1 LGVKDA
7 LMFAPLGELVECWIA
22 WGGIDPR
29 LVGDPDSLT
38 SGFGAGV
45 DPCRPGAHARTI
57 CDWEQRHGYRLP
69 HGLRAWLMLSN
80 GLFGTGPLIH
90 PISAIG
96 PMIPFARVPDMIVQ
110 PESWFELGNPNLQ
123 TVCVDLAYRL
133 PDGGSPIFT
142 SGDDIT
148 GSPPRI
154 IARSFEEWFLELL
167 RQGGREYWFDP
178 GFIDFGDPWQSH
190 RAHAAYPPLSH
201 KLRGYRDR
209 VASLLR
215 SGVDE
220 RGIAAN
226 LGLTPEEIELI
237 CRHLQHV
244 NPERVQ
250 SRLS

>member
-1 LGVKDA
+1 MA
-7 LMFAPLGELVECWIA
+7 APLGELVECWVA

-29 LVGDPDSLT
+29 FTGDLDTLAST
-38 SGFGAGV
+38 FAANV
-45 DPCRPGAHARTI
+45 EPCRPGADVRTI
-57 CDWEQRHGYRLP
+57 CDWERRHGYRLP
-69 HGLRAWLMLSN
+69 AGLRAWLMLSN
-80 GLFGTGPLIH
+80 GLFGMGPLIH

-96 PMIPFARVPDMIVQ
+96 PMIPFARVPDLIVQ

-123 TVCVDLAYRL
+123 TVCIDLAYRL
-133 PDGGSPIFT
+133 PDGGYPIFT
-142 SGDDIT
+142 SGDDAAH
-148 GSPPRI
+148 SPPRI

-178 GFIDFGDPWQSH
+178 DFSDFGDPWQSH
-190 RAHAAYPPLSH
+190 RAHVANPPLSR

-220 RGIAAN
+220 RGIATN
-226 LGLTPEEIELI
+226 LGLTPPDVELI

-244 NPERVQ
+244 SPDRVQ
-250 SRLS
+250 SQSSGR

>member
-1 LGVKDA
+1 MA
-7 LMFAPLGELVECWIA
+7 APLGELVECWIA

-29 LVGDPDSLT
+29 LAGDLDALA
-38 SGFGAGV
+38 SGFAAGA
-45 DPCRPGAHARTI
+45 DPCRPGADARTI

-69 HGLRAWLMLSN
+69 AGLRAWLMLSN
-80 GLFGTGPLIH
+80 GLFGAGPLIH

-133 PDGGSPIFT
+133 PDGGYPIFT
-142 SGDDIT
+142 SGDDAAH
-148 GSPPRI
+148 SPPRI

-167 RQGGREYWFDP
+167 RQGGREYWFDAD
-178 GFIDFGDPWQSH
+178 FVDFGDPWQSH
-190 RAHAAYPPLSH
+190 RAHVADPPLSH

-209 VASLLR
+209 VATLLR
-215 SGVDE
+215 SGVNE
-220 RGIAAN
+220 RGIASN
-226 LGLTPEEIELI
+226 LGLTTPEVELI

-244 NPERVQ
+244 SPDRVQ
-250 SRLS
+250 SR